1 MSSSERAL
9 QTHPMSDPHRRIL
22 LGVFER
28 VLAAVHGRAR
38 TRAAAARL
46 PEGADWRVFA
56 IGKAASAMTLGAL
69 DCLGP
74 RVIEALV
81 ISKDGHFDAELEGT
95 AGVTCLASAHPV
107 PDERS
112 LAAGAEL
119 LRRLARLKANEK
131 VLFLVSGGAS
141 SLIEAL
147 PSGVTLADL
156 KRVNEWGLSIGL
168 DIVGLNRIRK
178 TLSLIKGGRLLQHL
192 SGFDVHALL
201 ISDVP
206 GDDPSVIGSGIL
218 GAPEPP
224 IGPGRMPAW
233 VQTLMQCAQPGK
245 IPDVL
250 RIEREVIAKLDDALE
265 AARVAGEDLG
275 LKVALHPQHFA
286 GDARHLAVGFA
297 HELVLSAADL
307 NLWGGESTVELP
319 SEPGR
324 GGRSQ
329 HLALAAARL
338 LAGHDDL
345 ALLAAGTDG
354 TDGPTADA
362 GALVDGSTLDRGT
375 IAGFDSEGCLA
386 RCDSGAFLEASGD
399 LVSTG
404 PSGTNVGDL
413 VLGLRLPR
421 ELVAR

>member
-1 MSSSERAL
+1 MSG
-9 QTHPMSDPHRRIL
+9 THRRIL
-22 LGVFER
+22 LGLFER
-28 VLAAVHGRAR
+28 SLAAVHGRAR

-46 PEGADWRVFA
+46 PQGADWRVFA
-56 IGKAASAMTLGAL
+56 LGKAASAMTLGAL

-74 RVIEALV
+74 RVIESLV
-81 ISKDGHFDAELEGT
+81 VSKDGHFDVELEGT
-95 AGVTCLASAHPV
+95 AGVTCLASGHPV

-119 LRRLARLKANEK
+119 LHRLARLTPEEK

-141 SLIEAL
+141 SLVEAL
-147 PSGVTLADL
+147 PNGVTLADL
-156 KRVNEWGLSIGL
+156 RRVNEWGLSIGL

-178 TLSLIKGGRLLQHL
+178 ALSLIKGGRLLQKL
-192 SGFDVHALL
+192 SGLDVHALF

-218 GAPEPP
+218 GAPEPA

-233 VQTLMQCAQPGK
+233 VQKLMKCAQPAT

-250 RIEREVIAKLDDALE
+250 RVERQVIAKLDDALDALRG
-265 AARVAGEDLG
+265 AAEDLG
-275 LKVALHPQHFA
+275 LKVAVHPQRFA

-297 HELVLSAADL
+297 HELVMSPVDL
-307 NLWGGESTVELP
+307 NVWGGESTVELP
-319 SEPGR
+319 AEPGR
-324 GGRSQ
+324 GGRNQ
-329 HLALAAARL
+329 HLALAAAGL
-338 LAGHDDL
+338 LTGHDDI
-345 ALLAAGTDG
+345 AILAAGTDG
-354 TDGPTADA
+354 TDGPTPDA

-375 IAGFDSEGCLA
+375 IAGFDAEDCLA
-386 RCDSGAFLEASGD
+386 RCDAGSFLEASGD

-404 PSGTNVGDL
+404 PTGTNVGDL

-421 ELVAR
+421 GFAARQGPER

>member
-1 MSSSERAL
+1 MSA
-9 QTHPMSDPHRRIL
+9 THRRIL
-22 LGVFER
+22 LGLFER
-28 VLAAVHGRAR
+28 TLAAVHGRAR
-38 TRAAAARL
+38 TRAAAAHL
-46 PEGADWRVFA
+46 PQDADWRVFA

-74 RVIEALV
+74 RIIEALV
-81 ISKDGHFDAELEGT
+81 VSKDGHFDAELEGA

-119 LRRLARLKANEK
+119 LRRLARLRPDER

-147 PSGVTLADL
+147 PQGVTLPDL

-178 TLSLIKGGRLLQHL
+178 TLSLIKGGRLLGKL
-192 SGFDVHALL
+192 SGVDVHALF

-218 GAPEPP
+218 GAPEPA
-224 IGPGRMPAW
+224 IGPGRIPAW
-233 VQTLMQCAQPGK
+233 VQTLMKCAQPAT
-245 IPDVL
+245 IPEVL
-250 RIEREVIAKLDDALE
+250 RIERRVIAKLDDALD
-265 AARVAGEDLG
+265 AARAAAEDLG
-275 LKVALHPQHFA
+275 LTVAMHPQRFA
-286 GDARHLAVGFA
+286 GDARNLAVAFA

-307 NLWGGESTVELP
+307 NVWGGESTVELP
-319 SEPGR
+319 AEPGR
-324 GGRSQ
+324 GGRNQ
-329 HLALAAARL
+329 QLALAAARL

-345 ALLAAGTDG
+345 AILAAGTDG

-375 IAGFDSEGCLA
+375 IAGLDAEACLA
-386 RCDSGAFLEASGD
+386 RCDAGSFLEASGD

-413 VLGLRLPR
+413 VLGLRMPR
-421 ELVAR
+421 ELGARQSPAR